1 MPTMLQRKL
10 QEQAQREANG
20 RAANGSAAAPV
31 IDEDDP
37 FAFDP
42 PTTPA
47 PVAAPAPAPSSAAAA
62 RSMFTPA
69 PKAEPM
75 NEAVEKRRLSPKLA
89 ALRKALRSKV
99 LRQPDEADGWQ
110 RGDADKERKII
121 ERLRAIFTQMAKD
134 NPGSGLPPDEFDLLA
149 EAILDDVL
157 GFGAIDPL
165 VRNKA
170 CSEIM
175 VNGPDIIYAEYKGK
189 LTESEYVFDDEDHVQ
204 WTAQRIV
211 RPLQRRLD
219 RANPMVDARLPD
231 GSRVHIVS
239 QPSALNG
246 TTLTI
251 RKFPEKRLA
260 IDDLIGFGSI
270 TKDVADFLEA
280 CVVSRLNMVVSG
292 GTGSGKTTLLNVL
305 SSFIPDSERILTIED
320 AAELQLSQRHVVRLE
335 TAPPIPS
342 GDGKAGALVIR
353 DLVKGSL
360 RMRPDRIVVGEC
372 RGGEALDMLQAM
384 NTGHDGSLTT
394 VHSNNPRD
402 CIGRLETLCLMSGMD
417 LPLNVVR
424 RQIVSAVDLIIQ
436 QARLRD
442 GSRKVV
448 QISEVQGMEGDQ
460 VIIQD
465 VFVYRTPGHQGQGY
479 SHEGGGRLE
488 PSGFRPKFVDRFE
501 QYGFRLSS
509 KIFGAGQ
516 TNFNKG

>member
-1 MPTMLQRKL
+1 
-10 QEQAQREANG
+10 
-20 RAANGSAAAPV
+20 
-31 IDEDDP
+31 
-37 FAFDP
+37 
-42 PTTPA
+42 
-47 PVAAPAPAPSSAAAA
+47 
-62 RSMFTPA
+62 
-69 PKAEPM
+69 
-75 NEAVEKRRLSPKLA
+75 
-89 ALRKALRSKV
+89 
-99 LRQPDEADGWQ
+99 
-110 RGDADKERKII
+110 
-121 ERLRAIFTQMAKD
+121 
-134 NPGSGLPPDEFDLLA
+134 
-149 EAILDDVL
+149 
-157 GFGAIDPL
+157 
-165 VRNKA
+165 
-170 CSEIM
+170 
-175 VNGPDIIYAEYKGK
+175 
-189 LTESEYVFDDEDHVQ
+189 
-204 WTAQRIV
+204 
-211 RPLQRRLD
+211 
-219 RANPMVDARLPD
+219 
-231 GSRVHIVS
+231 
-239 QPSALNG
+239 
-246 TTLTI
+246 
-251 RKFPEKRLA
+251 
-260 IDDLIGFGSI
+260 
-270 TKDVADFLEA
+270 
-280 CVVSRLNMVVSG
+280 
-292 GTGSGKTTLLNVL
+292 
-305 SSFIPDSERILTIED
+305 
-320 AAELQLSQRHVVRLE
+320 VRLE